1 MSFGSDSLYA
11 LGTMLLGKGAA
22 AELCLVKSA
31 RLEAREANRK
41 WTIRGFHTPS
51 HVGCPPNE
59 CADVTALMGQLQFNL
74 LSEMWENIVECP
86 SPLLS
91 VHEPVLFSIAHA
103 LAWQE
108 IDEAPDPLCVAKG
121 FLCKNR
127 RLCASMCNGKRVDV
141 ASC

>member
-1 MSFGSDSLYA
+1 
-11 LGTMLLGKGAA
+11 
-22 AELCLVKSA
+22 
-31 RLEAREANRK
+31 
-41 WTIRGFHTPS
+41 
-51 HVGCPPNE
+51 
-59 CADVTALMGQLQFNL
+59 MGRLQFNL
-74 LSEMWENIVECP
+74 LSEIGENIAGCP
-86 SPLLS
+86 PPSI
-91 VHEPVLFSIAHA
+91 VVREPVLFSIAHA